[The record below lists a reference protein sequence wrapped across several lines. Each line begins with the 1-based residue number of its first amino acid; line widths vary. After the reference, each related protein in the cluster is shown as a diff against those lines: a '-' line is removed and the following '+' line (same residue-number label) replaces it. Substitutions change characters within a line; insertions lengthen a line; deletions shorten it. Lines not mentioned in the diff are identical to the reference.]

1 MMNRDCRRSDSWDHR
16 LRSAKVVSVR
26 SLAALG
32 LAVALL
38 ATLVALLAPPLQAQT
53 TTPVTKNQQ

>member
-1 MMNRDCRRSDSWDHR
+1 MRVR
-16 LRSAKVVSVR
+16 LF
-26 SLAALG
+26 AALG

-53 TTPVTKNQQ
+53 TTHGHARRAVTLVGPCVRLWYRAAQSYMP